1 MDLFAA
7 FEMELQATLREPSSI
22 ENQAALDDLL
32 KQMSL
37 EARSVSDAAQRQQ
50 LQDRL
55 GRAKASVSSRKLEL
69 DRSALLSSSGDPVL
83 QKERIVQD
91 KIAQQNEKILAAHK
105 SVAESEDVGADIVF
119 ELGRNRE
126 KIATT
131 QAKASEFKGEIDH
144 AAARLKSMENREK
157 CTIA

>member
-1 MDLFAA
+1 MDVFSAY
-7 FEMELQATLREPSSI
+7 EVELQSTLREPAST
-22 ENQAALDDLL
+22 ENQAVLEDLL

-37 EARSVSDAAQRQQ
+37 EARGVSDATQRQQ

-55 GRAKASVSSRKLEL
+55 NRSKASVASRKHDL
-69 DRSALLSSSGDPVL
+69 DLSALMSSSGDPVL

-91 KIAQQNEKILAAHK
+91 KIAQQNAAILAAHK
-105 SVAESEDVGADIVF
+105 SVAESEEVGADIVF

-131 QAKASEFKGEIDH
+131 QAKAGELKGEIDH
-144 AAARLKSMENREK
+144 ATARLKSMENREK

>member
-1 MDLFAA
+1 MFDAYEA
-7 FEMELQATLREPSSI
+7 EVQALLREAVSNA
-22 ENQAALDDLL
+22 NQAAMEDLL

-37 EARSVSDAAQRQQ
+37 ETRSVSDAAQRQQ

-55 GRAKASVSSRKLEL
+55 NRYKATVASRKQDL
-69 DRSALLSSSGDPVL
+69 DRSALMSSSGDPVL

-91 KIAQQNEKILAAHK
+91 KIAQQNAAILAAHK
-105 SVAESEDVGADIVF
+105 SVAESEEVGADIVF

-131 QAKASEFKGEIDH
+131 QAKAGELKGEIDH
-144 AAARLKSMENREK
+144 ATARLKSMENREK